1 MKNIITIARME
12 LQKLFYSPI
21 AWLVLVIFGIQVG
34 LEIVS
39 IFYKQVQLIE
49 LGVHRSGL
57 TDMLY
62 AGRKGFFIRIQGWLF
77 IYLPL
82 ITMGLISK
90 EYSSGSI
97 KLLYSS
103 PISNTQIVLGKY
115 LAGVVFAACMA
126 GLLLIAGSF
135 GLIAIENVDFAQILT
150 VVLGLFLVMITYVAI
165 GLFISALTSYQIVA
179 AIGSIFTLFVLQQT
193 GSLWQDLEFVRNIT
207 FWLSIGGRANTFVHG
222 LICSEDFLYFLLV
235 SALFLFFTV
244 LRLKGIR
251 EKSNRLISTGRYL
264 LAFLS
269 IALIGYA
276 STIPFLMKYY
286 DATATKSNTLTK
298 NSQEVISKLEGKV
311 TITVYANV
319 FDANFFS
326 VSPKNQVR
334 DAKRTW
340 ARYTRFFPNID
351 LKYKYYYAIPVEE
364 ANQKRFNRLYSGMN
378 MKQALEKAS
387 NIYDTDPK
395 LFKPADFYK
404 NEIDLKAELNRCVR
418 TIETADGKKTI
429 LHWYNDMMRVPSESQ
444 KTAAFKSLVDVLPV
458 VGFVEGHLERN
469 IDDEGERGFLAVAK
483 LKTFRYALRNNGIDF
498 QTVDLKR
505 AVKSNIDILV
515 IAEPKVKYNQ
525 QEMKNLNDFINRGGN
540 LVIAADR
547 NRQKVM
553 NSIVER
559 FGVTFEQGQ
568 VVEYNK
574 GNSMD
579 LITAKFTKAGMN
591 LSYPFKESI
600 AAAGKCVTM
609 PGALALKYQPKEDFT
624 YIPVL
629 QSDSIKNLPNPADI
643 DKIKEDYLDK
653 NDELSDKEKRML
665 ALLRDKEKKKKESIK
680 YIGSWNELQITNFV
694 DEIPLYNP
702 EEGELGGPITTALAL
717 TRKVGDKQ
725 QRIMILGDADCISNG
740 EITRNRAYVKADNFS
755 FVQGLFFW
763 LTNDQA
769 PIDMRRPHKKDR
781 ALTIVKD
788 EIGPYKIF
796 YQYILPALLLAC
808 LLLIWLR
815 RRGR

>member
-1 MKNIITIARME
+1 ME

-21 AWLVLVIFGIQVG
+21 AWLVLIIFSIQVG
-34 LEIVS
+34 LEIV
-39 IFYKQVQLIE
+39 FLFDKEVRLAE
-49 LGVHRSGL
+49 LGVRHSGL

-62 AGRKGFFIRIQGWLF
+62 AGKKGFFLRIQAWLF
-77 IYLPL
+77 IYIPL
-82 ITMGLISK
+82 VTMGLMSK

-115 LAGVVFAACMA
+115 FAGIVFAACMA
-126 GLLLIAGSF
+126 MLLLLAGSL
-135 GLIAIENVDFAQILT
+135 GLITIENVDYGHILT
-150 VVLGLFLVMITYVAI
+150 AVLGLFLVMTTYVGI

-179 AIGSIFTLFVLQQT
+179 AIGSIFTLFVLQKT
-193 GSLWQDLEFVRNIT
+193 GSLWQDIELVRNIT
-207 FWLSIGGRANTFVHG
+207 FWLSIGGRANTFVYG

-235 SALFLFFTV
+235 SALFLSFTV

-251 EKSNRLISTGRYL
+251 EKSHRMLSMGRYL
-264 LAFLS
+264 MAFLI

-286 DATATKSNTLTK
+286 DATTTKTNTLTE
-298 NSQEVISKLEGKV
+298 NSQKVISKLDDKI

-319 FDANFFS
+319 FDMNFFS

-351 LKYKYYYAIPVEE
+351 LKYKYYYAMPVEE
-364 ANQKRFNRLYSGMN
+364 SSKKRFNRLYSGMS
-378 MKQALEKAS
+378 MKQALEKAC
-387 NIYDTDPK
+387 NIYDADPEI
-395 LFKPADFYK
+395 FKPASFYK
-404 NEIDLKAELNRCVR
+404 DKIDLKEELNRCVR
-418 TIETADGKKTI
+418 TIETADGKATI

-444 KTAAFKSLVDVLPV
+444 KTAAFKSLVDVLPM
-458 VGFVEGHLERN
+458 VGFVEGHLERSIN
-469 IDDEGERGFLAVAK
+469 DEGERGFLAVAK

-579 LITAKFTKAGMN
+579 LITSEFTNEGMK
-591 LSYPFKESI
+591 LSYPFLESI
-600 AAAGKCVTM
+600 VAKGKTVTM
-609 PGALALKYQPKEDFT
+609 PGTVALSYKKKEGFT

-643 DKIKEDYLDK
+643 DKIKEDYLDN

-680 YIGSWNELQITNFV
+680 YIGSWNELKTTNFV
-694 DEIPLYNP
+694 DDVPLFNP
-702 EEGELGGPITTALAL
+702 EEGEIGGAVTTALAL

-769 PIDMRRPHKKDR
+769 PIDMRRLHKKDR